1 MKWLNRIFKN
11 RNRNRNLYSSALEMI
26 EGSNISSLRKKTKI
40 LLVDDES
47 DDIYQVLKERQYDV
61 YYKND
66 MTYAI
71 EAEPF
76 EIVIMDIRG
85 VAQRLQ
91 SSMEGFTLACDVKKK
106 YPLKKV
112 CCYSGTTIAVITN
125 QLTDKKIDS
134 FFVKDVDIDKICQ
147 KIDQL
152 ILDYADYNKQWDI
165 LYKEFLSN
173 KISEK
178 DIEKIKQAY
187 FDGFEQGNLIPLN
200 EIIIGTIKNSTVMLN
215 MTSSILT
222 LIKVLAV

>member
-1 MKWLNRIFKN
+1 MKWLNRIFK
-11 RNRNRNLYSSALEMI
+11 NRNRNLYSSALEMI

-112 CCYSGTTIAVITN
+112 CCYSGTTNAEITN

-134 FFVKDVDIDKICQ
+134 F
-147 KIDQL
+147 L
-152 ILDYADYNKQWDI
+152 
-165 LYKEFLSN
+165 
-173 KISEK
+173 
-178 DIEKIKQAY
+178 
-187 FDGFEQGNLIPLN
+187 
-200 EIIIGTIKNSTVMLN
+200 
-215 MTSSILT
+215 
-222 LIKVLAV
+222 

>member
-1 MKWLNRIFKN
+1 MTFTYPSHTTKGCVPL
-11 RNRNRNLYSSALEMI
+11 SSDVMI
-26 EGSNISSLRKKTKI
+26 EGTNITSLRKKTKI

-112 CCYSGTTIAVITN
+112 CCYSGTTNAEITN

-165 LYKEFLSN
+165 LYKEFLYN

-187 FDGFEQGNLIPLN
+187 YDGFEQGNLIPLN

-215 MTSSILT
+215 ITSSILT